1 MLHVF
6 FFFSSRRRHTR
17 LQGDWSSDVCSSDL
31 GVRAHFGS
39 AMLRT
44 GGLKGF
50 ADGSLGSTTAL
61 FFEPYN
67 DSPNTKGL
75 LFDQMLP
82 EGTMLKRAQ
91 GADKAGLHVVIHA
104 IGDEANMR
112 ILDIYEQVARENGPR
127 DRRFRIEHAQIGR
140 AHV

>member
-1 MLHVF
+1 EDAAQVGVTSLTDMSAGEDVGLYQYMLEHGELK
-6 FFFSSRRRHTR
+6 TR
-17 LQGDWSSDVCSSDL
+17 IYTIRSIMSWEALAKT
-31 GVRAHFGS
+31 GVRGAFGS
-39 AMLRT
+39 DMLRI

-91 GADKAGLHVVIHA
+91 GADKA
-104 IGDEANMR
+104 
-112 ILDIYEQVARENGPR
+112 
-127 DRRFRIEHAQIGR
+127 
-140 AHV
+140 